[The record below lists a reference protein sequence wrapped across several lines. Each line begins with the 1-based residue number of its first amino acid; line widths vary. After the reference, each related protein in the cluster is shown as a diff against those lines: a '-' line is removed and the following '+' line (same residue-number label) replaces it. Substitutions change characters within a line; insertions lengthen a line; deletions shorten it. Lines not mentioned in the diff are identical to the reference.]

1 MLRSLRQELE
11 EQDVPQ
17 DVQHLL
23 QQVQLRAAG
32 DRAGHAQPLPLLR
45 HHGQSKNR
53 QAQVPLGRRQAAITD
68 VSDLETSFNSPCHVC
83 SLQ

>member
-32 DRAGHAQPLPLLR
+32 DRAGHAQPLPR
-45 HHGQSKNR
+45 
-53 QAQVPLGRRQAAITD
+53 
-68 VSDLETSFNSPCHVC
+68 PCYATMVNPKTGKLKC
-83 SLQ
+83 P